1 MITHQWIILLPH
13 PLRKCSVTSYSLASY
28 SPRQGINPI
37 ASKNTSHFVTFIYIF
52 GSYQSLLQL
61 LLLS

>member
-13 PLRKCSVTSYSLASY
+13 LLRKCSVTSYSLTSY
-28 SPRQGINPI
+28 SPCQGVNPI
-37 ASKNTSHFVTFIYIF
+37 VSKNTSHFVTFIYIRDLT
-52 GSYQSLLQL
+52 QSLLQL